1 MQAWQASI
9 LAAAWLGSF
18 FWIAAWADRSGV
30 HARLERWRPV
40 IYALSLAVYCTS
52 WTFYGAV
59 GSAATDGWD
68 YLPIYLGPML
78 ALGLGAGVM
87 QRIANAARSENVTSI
102 SDFLA
107 ARYDRSRGF
116 AALVTFVAVIGST
129 PYIALQLK
137 SVGMAY
143 DRLVAGSGLQAAP
156 SEATVLAIA
165 LALGVF
171 AMAFGI
177 RKPDAS
183 GRNQALVTTIAVE
196 SLFKLF
202 AFLLVSLFAASLLLG
217 FDSDVA
223 RAAIAETVTHFA
235 PADIDARFWTILFL
249 SACAIICLPR
259 QFHIGIVECR
269 DPADIRTARWLT
281 PMYFALFAAA
291 VLPIVAAGNAALPP
305 GSAPPDR
312 WVLDLPL
319 AAGRVDLAL
328 LAFLGGASAAATMI
342 VAASVT
348 LSTMICNDLVLP
360 AAMRLRLID
369 PARRGDMAGLL
380 ISIRRGVVLVLMLLA
395 FAYFVAVDKK
405 ASLAAIGL
413 VSFAAAAQFAPSLL
427 GALYWRRATRLG
439 AAMGLAVGF
448 VVWAWTLFLPPFIGP
463 DAPLFAAA
471 TVLTNGLLAP
481 TALFGLAGP
490 DPLTHGVVWSLGLN
504 TALLV
509 GLSLVARGPLAERV
523 RASAFSAANAPAVSR
538 SRRDLHELLARFMGE
553 ADASRTLA
561 VAGGPQAG
569 ARWGSEPV
577 LAREAQAAE
586 RALSGVIGAS
596 SARVVMA
603 TALSGGRLSVE
614 DALLLLDARGE
625 AARFSRGV
633 LQGTLENI
641 TQGVSVV
648 DADLNLVAWNSA
660 YRDLFDLPPGLLQVG
675 RPVEEV
681 IAHIGRSNGLAGA
694 DLESHVARRVAAI
707 RQRRPYVAERLRPN
721 GTVLKTLGSPMPD
734 GGYVTS
740 YTDITEEK
748 RVQDALARANSEL
761 ERRVEERTAALAS
774 VAAELRREADLN
786 RRMAD
791 ELHRAKGV
799 AEAAN
804 RSKTRFLAA
813 ASHDLQQPLNAARLF
828 AAALDDATRD
838 ADPPTRDL
846 VANVD
851 RAIASS
857 DQLLRAL
864 LDISRLDAGGVA
876 PSLQPV
882 ALDRM
887 LGDLA
892 REFAPLAT
900 ARGLRLDVVPCSL
913 LVMSDPGLLRSVV
926 QNFIANAVR
935 YTSQGRILV
944 GCRRRGGSARIE
956 VWDTG
961 PGIAPEQQR
970 AVFEE
975 FRRLAPVKGG
985 EAGAGLGLAIVDRIA
1000 RLLDHPVT
1008 LQSIPGQGSVF
1019 AVAAPLTQF
1028 RAAAPVPAPV
1038 SAGPLDGLSV
1048 LCVDN
1053 DPMILTAME
1062 ATLGRWGCRVR
1073 RAASVSEVAA
1083 AAASGPIDAALVDH
1097 QLDGGETGFDAIAR
1111 LEAVLGRRPPGAF
1124 ISADPD
1130 ANLADRA
1137 RDMGW
1142 PVLRKPVEPAALR
1155 AWLSRVA
1162 RTEKAAG

>member
-59 GSAATDGWD
+59 GSAASQGWD

-78 ALGLGAGVM
+78 VLGLASGVLVRLA
-87 QRIANAARSENVTSI
+87 QFARRENVTSI

-116 AALVTFVAVIGST
+116 AALVTFVAVIGNT

-143 DRLVAGSGLQAAP
+143 DRLVADTGVQAAP

-202 AFLLVSLFAASLLLG
+202 AFLAVSLFAASLLLG
-217 FDSDVA
+217 FDGDKA
-223 RAAIAETVTHFA
+223 RAAIAETATHFA
-235 PADIDARFWTILFL
+235 PSDIDARFWTILFL

-281 PMYFALFAAA
+281 PLYFALFAVA
-291 VLPIVAAGNAALPP
+291 VLPIVAAGHAALDPAA
-305 GSAPPDR
+305 APPDR

-413 VSFAAAAQFAPSLL
+413 VSFAAAAQFAPALL

-439 AAMGLAVGF
+439 ATTGLAVGF
-448 VVWAWTLFLPPFIGP
+448 IIWAWTLFLPPFLGP
-463 DAPLFAAA
+463 DAPLFTTAAA
-471 TVLTNGLLAP
+471 MTNGLLTP
-481 TALFGLAGP
+481 TALFGIAGP
-490 DPLTHGVVWSLGLN
+490 DSLTHGVAWSLGLN
-504 TALLV
+504 TALFV
-509 GLSLVARGPLAERV
+509 GLSVLARSPLAERV
-523 RASAFSAANAPAVSR
+523 RAGAFSAVNAPAVSR
-538 SRRDLHELLARFMGE
+538 SRRDLFELLARFMGE
-553 ADASRTLA
+553 ADARRTLA

-596 SARVVMA
+596 SARVVLA

-614 DALLLLDARGE
+614 DALLLLDARSE

-633 LQGTLENI
+633 LQATLENI

-660 YRDLFDLPPGLLQVG
+660 YREMFELPPGLLQVG
-675 RPVEEV
+675 RPVGEV
-681 IAHIGRSNGLAGA
+681 IAHIGRSNGLQGGELDA
-694 DLESHVARRVAAI
+694 HVARRVAAI
-707 RQRRPYVAERLRPN
+707 SQRRPYVAERVRPN

-748 RVQDALARANSEL
+748 RAQQALASANAEL

-828 AAALDDATRD
+828 AAALDDATRE
-838 ADPPTRDL
+838 AEPATREL
-846 VANVD
+846 VGNVD

-864 LDISRLDAGGVA
+864 LDISKLDAGGVV

-892 REFAPLAT
+892 REFAPLAA
-900 ARGLRLDVVPCSL
+900 ARGLKLDVVPSSL
-913 LVMSDPGLLRSVV
+913 HVMSDPGLLRSVV

-935 YTSQGRILV
+935 YTKEGRVLV
-944 GCRRRGGSARIE
+944 GCRRRGGTVRIE

-961 PGIAPEQQR
+961 PGIAADQQR

-1008 LQSIPGQGSVF
+1008 LRSKPGKGSVF
-1019 AVAAPLTQF
+1019 AVAAPVTAA
-1028 RAAAPVPAPV
+1028 RAKPVNAGPV
-1038 SAGPLDGLSV
+1038 AAGPLDGLTV

-1053 DPMILTAME
+1053 DPMILSAME
-1062 ATLGRWGCRVR
+1062 ATLKRWGCSVR
-1073 RAASVSEVAA
+1073 QASTVAEVAD
-1083 AAASGPIDAALVDH
+1083 AAASMAIDAALVDH
-1097 QLDGGETGFDAIAR
+1097 QLDGGENGFEAIAR
-1111 LEAVLGRRPPGAF
+1111 LEEVMGRRPPGAF
-1124 ISADPD
+1124 ISADPG
-1130 ANLADRA
+1130 AELADRA

-1142 PVLRKPVEPAALR
+1142 PVMRKPVEPAALR
-1155 AWLSRVA
+1155 AWLSRIA
-1162 RTEKAAG
+1162 RTTTNV

>member
-78 ALGLGAGVM
+78 MLGLGSGVLM
-87 QRIANAARSENVTSI
+87 RIANVARRENVTSI

-143 DRLVAGSGLQAAP
+143 DRLVADSGIQVAP

-202 AFLLVSLFAASLLLG
+202 AFVMVALFATALLLG
-217 FDSDVA
+217 FDSADA
-223 RAAIAETVTHFA
+223 RTAISQTVTRFA
-235 PADIDARFWTILFL
+235 PSNIDARFWTILFL

-281 PMYFALFAAA
+281 PLYFGVFAVA

-305 GSAPPDR
+305 GARPPDR

-360 AAMRLRLID
+360 AAMRLGLLD

-395 FAYFVAVDKK
+395 FAYFVAVDKT

-413 VSFAAAAQFAPSLL
+413 VSFAAAAQFAPALL
-427 GALYWRRATRLG
+427 GALYWRRASRLG
-439 AAMGLAVGF
+439 ATAGLAVGF
-448 VVWAWTLFLPPFIGP
+448 VVWVWTLFLPPFIGP
-463 DAPLFAAA
+463 DAPLYALVAMA
-471 TVLTNGLLAP
+471 TGDLLAP
-481 TALFGLAGP
+481 QALFGIAGP
-490 DPLTHGVVWSLGLN
+490 DPLTHGVLWSLGVN
-504 TALLV
+504 TALFV
-509 GLSLVARGPLAERV
+509 GLSLAAPRPLAERV
-523 RASAFSAANAPAVSR
+523 RAGAFSAGNAPAVSR
-538 SRRDLHELLARFMGE
+538 SRRDLLELLARFMGE
-553 ADASRTLA
+553 ADARRTLA

-569 ARWGSEPV
+569 ARWASEPV

-633 LQGTLENI
+633 LQATLENI

-660 YRDLFDLPPGLLQVG
+660 YREMFELPLGLLQVG

-694 DLESHVARRVAAI
+694 DLDAHVARRVAAI

-748 RVQDALARANSEL
+748 RAQEALARANAEL

-838 ADPPTRDL
+838 ADVQTRDL

-864 LDISRLDAGGVA
+864 LDISKLDAGGVV

-882 ALDRM
+882 SLDRM

-892 REFAPLAT
+892 REFGPLAA
-900 ARGLRLDVVPCSL
+900 ARGLRLDVVPSSQH
-913 LVMSDPGLLRSVV
+913 VMSDPGLLRSVV

-935 YTSQGRILV
+935 YTRAGRILV

-1008 LQSIPGQGSVF
+1008 LRSAPGKGSVF
-1019 AVAAPLTQF
+1019 AVAAPVTLQ
-1028 RAAAPVPAPV
+1028 RARAPAAAPAA
-1038 SAGPLDGLSV
+1038 AGLLDGLAV

-1053 DPMILTAME
+1053 DPMILAAME
-1062 ATLGRWGCRVR
+1062 ATLARWGCTVL
-1073 RAASVSEVAA
+1073 RASSVAEVGSAA
-1083 AAASGPIDAALVDH
+1083 AADVIDAVLVDH
-1097 QLDGGETGFDAIAR
+1097 QLDGGESGFDAIAR
-1111 LEAVLGRRPPGAF
+1111 LEELQGRRPPGAF
-1124 ISADPD
+1124 ISADPGAD
-1130 ANLADRA
+1130 LSDRA

-1142 PVLRKPVEPAALR
+1142 PVMRKPVEPAALR

-1162 RTEKAAG
+1162 RTAKGA

>member
-18 FWIAAWADRSGV
+18 FWIAAWADRAGV
-30 HARLERWRPV
+30 HARVERWRPV

-59 GSAATDGWD
+59 GSAAHEGWD

-78 ALGLGAGVM
+78 VLALASGVLTKL
-87 QRIANAARSENVTSI
+87 ADAARRENVTSI

-107 ARYDRSRGF
+107 ARYDRSRGL
-116 AALVTFVAVIGST
+116 AALVTFVAFIGNT

-143 DRLVAGSGLQAAP
+143 DRLVADSTLSGGAP

-171 AMAFGI
+171 AMTFGI

-196 SLFKLF
+196 SVLKLF
-202 AFLLVSLFAASLLLG
+202 AFLMVSLFAVAVLVG
-217 FDSDVA
+217 FDGDQA
-223 RAAIAETVTHFA
+223 RDAMAQTSAMFEAEDLQ
-235 PADIDARFWTILFL
+235 PRFWTILLL

-259 QFHIGIVECR
+259 QFYIGVVECR
-269 DPADIRTARWLT
+269 DPGDIRTARWLT
-281 PMYFALFAAA
+281 PIYFGLFAAA
-291 VLPIVAAGNAALPP
+291 VLPIVAAGHGALPA

-380 ISIRRGVVLVLMLLA
+380 IAIRRAVVVALMLLA
-395 FAYFVAVDKK
+395 FSYFVAVDKK

-413 VSFAAAAQFAPSLL
+413 VSFAAAALFAPPLL

-439 AAMGLAVGF
+439 AAAGLAVGF
-448 VVWAWTLFLPPFIGP
+448 TVWVWTLFLPPFLGP
-463 DAPLFAAA
+463 DAALFGAVADA
-471 TVLTNGLLAP
+471 TGGLIRP
-481 TALFGLAGP
+481 TALFGWSGP
-490 DPLTHGVVWSLGLN
+490 DPLTHGVVWSLGLS
-504 TALLV
+504 TLVFV
-509 GLSLVARGPLAERV
+509 GLSVLAGSPLAERV
-523 RASAFSAANAPAVSR
+523 RAGAFSVATAPAVSR
-538 SRRDLHELLARFMGE
+538 TRRELYELLARFMDE
-553 ADASRTLA
+553 TDARRTLA
-561 VAGGPQAG
+561 LAAGPNAG
-569 ARWGSEPV
+569 ARWASEPV

-596 SARVVMA
+596 SARVVLA

-614 DALLLLDARGE
+614 DALVLLDARGE
-625 AARFSRGV
+625 AARFRRGV
-633 LQGTLENI
+633 LQATLENI

-660 YRDLFDLPPGLLQVG
+660 YRDMFELPPGLLQVG

-681 IAHIGRSNGLAGA
+681 IAHIGRSNGLAGDQLDA
-694 DLESHVARRVAAI
+694 HVARRVAAI
-707 RQRRPYVAERLRPN
+707 RQRRPYSAERSRPN

-748 RVQDALARANSEL
+748 RAQDALARANSEL

-828 AAALDDATRD
+828 AAALDEATRD
-838 ADPPTRDL
+838 AEPATRDL
-846 VANVD
+846 VGNVD

-864 LDISRLDAGGVA
+864 LDISKLDAGGVV

-882 ALDRM
+882 DLGRM

-892 REFAPLAT
+892 REFAPLAA
-900 ARGLRLDVVPCSL
+900 ARGLALTVVPCTL
-913 LVMSDPGLLRSVV
+913 HVMSDPGLLRSVV

-935 YTSQGRILV
+935 YTREGRVLV
-944 GCRRRGGSARIE
+944 GARRRGGTARIE

-1008 LQSIPGQGSVF
+1008 LRSAPGKGSVF
-1019 AVAAPLTQF
+1019 AVAAPVTAA
-1028 RAAAPVPAPV
+1028 RARPAPATPA
-1038 SAGPLDGLSV
+1038 SARALDGLRV

-1053 DPMILTAME
+1053 DPMILAAME
-1062 ATLGRWGCRVR
+1062 ATLGRWGCTVR
-1073 RAASVSEVAA
+1073 RASSVAEVEDAA
-1083 AAASGPIDAALVDH
+1083 DAVGIDAALVDH
-1097 QLDGGETGFDAIAR
+1097 QLDGGESGFDAIAR
-1111 LEAVLGRRPPGAF
+1111 LEAKLGRTPPGAF
-1124 ISADPD
+1124 ISADPGPE
-1130 ANLADRA
+1130 LAERA
-1137 RDMGW
+1137 REMGW
-1142 PVLRKPVEPAALR
+1142 PVMRKPVEPAALR

-1162 RTEKAAG
+1162 RTSRNA